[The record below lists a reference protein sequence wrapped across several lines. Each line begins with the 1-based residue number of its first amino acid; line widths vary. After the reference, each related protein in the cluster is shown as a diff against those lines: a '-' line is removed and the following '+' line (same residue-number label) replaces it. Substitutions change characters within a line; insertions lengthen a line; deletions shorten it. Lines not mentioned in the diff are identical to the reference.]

1 MYKSL
6 AITMMINV
14 MRNTCIGTG
23 GGTQHLRLK
32 SCIIASNGYDAYRG
46 DDKGFDV
53 HRKALLS
60 SDLASRKEAQQKCKR
75 TNVLSSNSSWIS
87 GFCSNWTC
95 SSELQQQQKTRRV
108 RSSSS
113 SSLSNHR
120 APGVANQPLKKVYY
134 VDI

>member
-1 MYKSL
+1 
-6 AITMMINV
+6 MINV

-23 GGTQHLRLK
+23 GGTQHLR
-32 SCIIASNGYDAYRG
+32 SIICIIASNGFGTYRG

-75 TNVLSSNSSWIS
+75 TNVLSSYSWTSS
-87 GFCSNWTC
+87 FCSNWTC
-95 SSELQQQQKTRRV
+95 SGQLQQQQKTRV
-108 RSSSS
+108 CVSFQSC

-120 APGVANQPLKKVYY
+120 APGVAKQPLKKVYY